1 MEFDFT
7 ILPTTI
13 FNRKEMQDQDFRGA
27 QYGYA
32 TMYAGVAMGVKQI
45 NQISLMTFE
54 NDMLGMT
61 EKMIPLQSTYT
72 SSNKDIV
79 GSSGGRPQKD
89 DTEKSEKTVQNVEG
103 K

>member
-1 MEFDFT
+1 
-7 ILPTTI
+7 
-13 FNRKEMQDQDFRGA
+13 
-27 QYGYA
+27 
-32 TMYAGVAMGVKQI
+32 MYAGVAMGVKQV

-72 SSNKDIV
+72 SSGKDIV
-79 GSSGGRPQKD
+79 SSSSSGGRPPKD